1 MDIQKR
7 KRRIEIFLDEKEAM
21 FLKKLAEHHNTTE
34 DIEIAVLFRM
44 KLENEKK
51 FFKTHKS
58 IWKSENEFDCL
69 FERKKE
75 NE

>member
-44 KLENEKK
+44 KL
-51 FFKTHKS
+51 
-58 IWKSENEFDCL
+58 
-69 FERKKE
+69 
-75 NE
+75 

>member
-21 FLKKLAEHHNTTE
+21 FLKKLAEHLNTTE

-44 KLENEKK
+44 KLEDEMK
-51 FFKTHKS
+51 FYKTHKS
-58 IWKSENEFDCL
+58 TWKSENEFDCL
-69 FERKKE
+69 FERKRR

>member
-1 MDIQKR
+1 MNIEKR
-7 KRRIEIFLDEKEAM
+7 KVEILLDKKQAM

-44 KLENEKK
+44 KLENEMK

-69 FERKKE
+69 LERKRRNK
-75 NE
+75 